1 MKLMN
6 MNDIKP
12 IDRDEFIWS
21 KENEFFKLLGITD
34 KNQSEQIRGLFN
46 EIVQHLVVR
55 TEKIFSES
63 LEPPSP

>member
-6 MNDIKP
+6 MIDIKP

-21 KENEFFKLLGITD
+21 KEDEFFKLLGITD

-46 EIVQHLVVR
+46 EIVQHLIVR
-55 TEKIFSES
+55 TENILTE
-63 LEPPSP
+63 

>member
-12 IDRDEFIWS
+12 MDRDEFIWS
-21 KENEFFKLLGITD
+21 KEDEFFKLLGITD

-55 TEKIFSES
+55 TENIFSES

>member
-6 MNDIKP
+6 MIDIKP

-21 KENEFFKLLGITD
+21 KEDEFFKLLGITD
-34 KNQSEQIRGLFN
+34 KKQSEQIRGLFN

-55 TEKIFSES
+55 TDNIFSEEVKWK
-63 LEPPSP
+63 L

>member
-6 MNDIKP
+6 MIDIKP

-21 KENEFFKLLGITD
+21 KEDEFFKLLGITD
-34 KNQSEQIRGLFN
+34 KKQSEQIRGLFN

-55 TEKIFSES
+55 TDNIFSE
-63 LEPPSP
+63 EVK